1 MVSSTLPGPSGFGR
15 AELRKK
21 SQSAS
26 EDVPINE
33 AWLRSKELNASI
45 IDHLFEQLDKDK
57 NGTLSRIEVIKS
69 LRSNKEV
76 QALLR
81 LPSRIRQ
88 EDGTRDAFESVFQ
101 AIDRDDSKSISKAEW
116 HQYCLGALGSEAR
129 SGVLRLS
136 CCSVRCSCWPWRH
149 ASASPSRRRRR
160 PPRAC
165 IRVWHGGPSGSSAA
179 YLTCRPLLLPPDYL
193 GSGDVSGE

>member
-1 MVSSTLPGPSGFGR
+1 MVSSTLPGPSGFGS

-26 EDVPINE
+26 ENVPIHE

-69 LRSNKEV
+69 LRSNEEV

-81 LPSRIRQ
+81 LPGRIRQ

-101 AIDRDDSKSISKAEW
+101 AIDRDDSKSISRAEW
-116 HQYCLGALGSEAR
+116 HRYCLGAGEAEAPLSPELSQELFGS
-129 SGVLRLS
+129 V
-136 CCSVRCSCWPWRH
+136 V
-149 ASASPSRRRRR
+149 RRRGTHAELLAVIAADKVAA
-160 PPRAC
+160 PRQSVVC
-165 IRVWHGGPSGSSAA
+165 E
-179 YLTCRPLLLPPDYL
+179 LL
-193 GSGDVSGE
+193 

>member
-1 MVSSTLPGPSGFGR
+1 MVSSTLPGPSGFGS

-116 HQYCLGALGSEAR
+116 HQYCLGACSEAR
-129 SGVLRLS
+129 ANGVLRL
-136 CCSVRCSCWPWRH
+136 VLL
-149 ASASPSRRRRR
+149 SAVLLLAVATCISLAFAPPPR

-165 IRVWHGGPSGSSAA
+165 IRVWRTGPSGSSAA
-179 YLTCRPLLLPPDYL
+179 YLTHRLLLLPPNYL

>member
-1 MVSSTLPGPSGFGR
+1 MVSSTLPGPSGFGS

-81 LPSRIRQ
+81 LPGRIRQ

-116 HQYCLGALGSEAR
+116 HQYCLGALGSLGAR
-129 SGVLRLS
+129 IY
-136 CCSVRCSCWPWRH
+136 CSALC
-149 ASASPSRRRRR
+149 A
-160 PPRAC
+160 
-165 IRVWHGGPSGSSAA
+165 
-179 YLTCRPLLLPPDYL
+179 LPLC
-193 GSGDVSGE
+193 V

>member
-1 MVSSTLPGPSGFGR
+1 MVSSTLPGPSGFGS

-116 HQYCLGALGSEAR
+116 HQYCLGALSPPSR
-129 SGVLRLS
+129 GVLRL
-136 CCSVRCSCWPWRH
+136 VLL
-149 ASASPSRRRRR
+149 SA
-160 PPRAC
+160 
-165 IRVWHGGPSGSSAA
+165 V
-179 YLTCRPLLLPPDYL
+179 LLLAVATCISLAFAPPPPTPESL
-193 GSGDVSGE
+193 HQGVARRALRELSSLFNLPPTTTTSRLFGLW

>member
-1 MVSSTLPGPSGFGR
+1 MVSSTLPGPSGFR
-15 AELRKK
+15 SAELRKK

-101 AIDRDDSKSISKAEW
+101 AIDRDDSKSISKAE
-116 HQYCLGALGSEAR
+116 
-129 SGVLRLS
+129 
-136 CCSVRCSCWPWRH
+136 
-149 ASASPSRRRRR
+149 
-160 PPRAC
+160 
-165 IRVWHGGPSGSSAA
+165 
-179 YLTCRPLLLPPDYL
+179 
-193 GSGDVSGE
+193 